1 MQYILRDPRGAC
13 QVDWIQ
19 DARPAPRS
27 RSLEVNYSSNS
38 DLANRF
44 KVERWAT
51 FAQTWC
57 ELNLASRATNEW
69 RYFNCSRLTV
79 IILTVFL
86 CKLYRIAGFYLNRT
100 PLLFQLD
107 RRRPSLLFPSIL
119 ASRENVPRRGGLEER
134 SSRQWTFEFASM
146 VRVFA
151 SRKRKELFFH
161 RNRVFV
167 PIFLYAIRYY
177 ICDLVD
183 IK

>member
-119 ASRENVPRRGGLEER
+119 SLLVKMYRGGGVGGTIVASVDLWVRFHGARICLSKAEKTIFR
-134 SSRQWTFEFASM
+134 PKSR
-146 VRVFA
+146 
-151 SRKRKELFFH
+151 
-161 RNRVFV
+161 
-167 PIFLYAIRYY
+167 
-177 ICDLVD
+177 ICSYFSLCY
-183 IK
+183 

>member
-69 RYFNCSRLTV
+69 RYFNCSRLTA

-119 ASRENVPRRGGLEER
+119 SLLVKMYRGGGGWRNDRRVSGPLSSLPWCEYLPLESGKNYFSTEIAYL
-134 SSRQWTFEFASM
+134 F
-146 VRVFA
+146 
-151 SRKRKELFFH
+151 LFF
-161 RNRVFV
+161 FMLLD
-167 PIFLYAIRYY
+167 IIYAISW
-177 ICDLVD
+177 I
-183 IK
+183 

>member
-69 RYFNCSRLTV
+69 RYFNCSRLTA

-107 RRRPSLLFPSIL
+107 CRRPSLLFPSIL

-134 SSRQWTFEFASM
+134 SSRQWTFALASI

-151 SRKRKELFFH
+151 SRKKLFFD

-167 PIFLYAIRYY
+167 PISFYAIRYY

>member
-107 RRRPSLLFPSIL
+107 CRRPSLLRSL
-119 ASRENVPRRGGLEER
+119 LLVKMYWGGGGGGWRNNRRVSEPLR
-134 SSRQWTFEFASM
+134 S
-146 VRVFA
+146 
-151 SRKRKELFFH
+151 L
-161 RNRVFV
+161 
-167 PIFLYAIRYY
+167 P
-177 ICDLVD
+177 
-183 IK
+183 